1 MTDVLQGLR
10 TTRRNRPTDCATDVT
25 YPFCALAGMVQV

>member
-1 MTDVLQGLR
+1 MTDTLQGLR
-10 TTRRNRPTDCATDVT
+10 TTRRNRATDWATNVT